1 MSTQHSKNK
10 NAIKKI
16 KLDEDNG
23 NVSSIAE
30 YKRCAILKH
39 CNENGNIKNQL
50 DELFILNE
58 LHELGLTFCLYLSVV
73 NIFFNIEFFSMVLI
87 KVNKIIFITTKL
99 TESKVFKK
107 KII

>member
-30 YKRCAILKH
+30 YKRCAILKY
-39 CNENGNIKNQL
+39 CKELGTKRNQL
-50 DELFILNE
+50 DRLSILNK
-58 LHELGLTFCLYLSVV
+58 LRKLGW
-73 NIFFNIEFFSMVLI
+73 
-87 KVNKIIFITTKL
+87 
-99 TESKVFKK
+99 
-107 KII
+107 